1 MDPARL
7 DQFKTLLEKEVER
20 LTRELAI
27 FATSDPSMRDDWDT
41 SFPRGAPLAGAAS
54 HSSQEEQADIREEYE
69 TELAQEQTLE
79 VRLREVKRALI
90 RIADGTFG
98 LCRECTKTIPEERLH
113 ANPAAEY
120 DIEHQPRE

>member
-7 DQFKTLLEKEVER
+7 EQFKTLLEKEAAR
-20 LTRELAI
+20 LTRELAA
-27 FATSDPSMRDDWDT
+27 FAASDPAMRDDWDA
-41 SFPRGAPLAGAAS
+41 SFPRGAPLGATAS

-69 TELAQEQTLE
+69 TGLAQEQTLE
-79 VRLREVKRALI
+79 VRLSEVKRALL
-90 RIADGTFG
+90 RVADGTFG
-98 LCRECTKTIPEERLH
+98 LCRECEKTIPEERLL